1 MDMNIVVGLSVATV
15 AAASNYVLLCVG
27 SFFKARAGH
36 YDQQAQKVRAETRH
50 TEAVAYA
57 QELNG
62 EIGEQQLEMQK
73 NTLRLQTVQVD
84 LDISKLRAKQEGK
97 DYLDKLHAEHNDP
110 LDA

>member
-1 MDMNIVVGLSVATV
+1 MDMNVVGFSVATV

-36 YDQQAQKVRAETRH
+36 YDQQAQKVKAETRH
-50 TEAVAYA
+50 TDALAYT

-73 NTLRLQTVQVD
+73 NTLRLQTQQVEVE
-84 LDISKLRAKQEGK
+84 LSKLREKQEDK
-97 DYLDKLHAEHNDP
+97 DYLDKLHAHRNDP